1 MSKFNIN
8 ICPLCGSKL
17 MNQTDYRYCKSCE
30 IRFLVQKNQLTLTH
44 DMMMEMCDRAFA
56 RFPSAES
63 ADTFSKLQKFDS
75 TFFPAAFGM
84 ALVICK
90 EDRSDEQINHYLEG
104 TSKNRFEKGKWVECA
119 ECDESRRSKVVCLTR
134 RFEEAVGALYTFS
147 LKQGF

>member
-90 EDRSDEQINHYLEG
+90 EDRSDEQINHYLDLVYEL
-104 TSKNRFEKGKWVECA
+104 SKKA
-119 ECDESRRSKVVCLTR
+119 APDELQYFAKYGGEPFLD
-134 RFEEAVGALYTFS
+134 L
-147 LKQGF
+147 